1 MQGGLTSS
9 HYISLIQRAEGGGLE
24 DEVGEGSLRKAEIF
38 GEARKQLY
46 LAGPLIAVTILQ
58 YLLQVISLMFVGHLG
73 KLPLSSASLATS
85 FASVTG
91 FYVLLGM
98 SSALETLC
106 GRSYG
111 AQKYSMLGLYTQRA
125 MIILLASSIPLS
137 LIWYYTTDILI
148 FCHQDHEIAKGAGTF
163 NQWMLPSLFAYGLLQ
178 CLTRFFQTQNIVL
191 PMMMTSGVTAILHVL
206 VCWVLIFRL
215 GLGIKGA
222 ALANNVSYWI
232 NFFLLAIYV
241 KFSPAWKKTW
251 TGFSREAFHDLW
263 NFLKL
268 AVPSAFMIC
277 LEYWSFEMVVLLAG
291 LLAKP
296 KLETSVLSISLNTC
310 WIVYMVSV
318 GLGSALSTRVS
329 NELGAGNPRA
339 ARLALFV
346 MVIIS
351 ILEGLVVATTTILV
365 RYIWGRLYSNDE
377 EVVRYVAKMMFLLA
391 ISDFLDGFQCV
402 LSGAAR
408 GCGWQ
413 TMCSII
419 NLGAYYFVALPCAV
433 LFAFILHMGG
443 MGLWLGI
450 ICGLLVQVVVL
461 VTINL
466 FTDWEKEGSRAL
478 ARV

>member
-1 MQGGLTSS
+1 MYHIGL
-9 HYISLIQRAEGGGLE
+9 I
-24 DEVGEGSLRKAEIF
+24 
-38 GEARKQLY
+38 
-46 LAGPLIAVTILQ
+46 
-58 YLLQVISLMFVGHLG
+58 
-73 KLPLSSASLATS
+73 
-85 FASVTG
+85 
-91 FYVLLGM
+91 
-98 SSALETLC
+98 
-106 GRSYG
+106 
-111 AQKYSMLGLYTQRA
+111 
-125 MIILLASSIPLS
+125 
-137 LIWYYTTDILI
+137 
-148 FCHQDHEIAKGAGTF
+148 
-163 NQWMLPSLFAYGLLQ
+163 
-178 CLTRFFQTQNIVL
+178 
-191 PMMMTSGVTAILHVL
+191 
-206 VCWVLIFRL
+206 
-215 GLGIKGA
+215 
-222 ALANNVSYWI
+222 
-232 NFFLLAIYV
+232 FFLLAIYV

>member
-1 MQGGLTSS
+1 MEGELESS
-9 HYISLIQRAEGGGLE
+9 DNTPLIQREERGME
-24 DEVGEGSLRKAEIF
+24 DEVRETFISKAEVLD
-38 GEARKQLY
+38 EAKRQIC

-58 YLLQVISLMFVGHLG
+58 YLVQVISVMFVGHLG
-73 KLPLSSASLATS
+73 ELPLSSASLATS

-91 FYVLLGM
+91 FYVLLGL

-106 GRSYG
+106 GGSYG

-125 MIILLASSIPLS
+125 MIILLVSSIPLS

-148 FCHQDHEIAKGAGTF
+148 FCRQDHEIAKGAGIF
-163 NQWMLPSLFAYGLLQ
+163 NQWMIPSLFGYGLLQ

-206 VCWVLIFRL
+206 VCWVLIFKFE
-215 GLGIKGA
+215 LGIIGA
-222 ALANNVSYWI
+222 ALANNIAYWI
-232 NFFLLAIYV
+232 NFFLLAFYV
-241 KFSPAWKKTW
+241 KFSPAWMKTW

-310 WIVYMVSV
+310 WMVYMVSV

-329 NELGAGNPRA
+329 NELGAGRPRA

-346 MVIIS
+346 MVIMS
-351 ILEGLVVATTTILV
+351 IVEGLVVATATILV
-365 RYIWGRLYSNDE
+365 RFLWGRLYSNDE

-391 ISDFLDGFQCV
+391 LSDFLDGFQCV

-413 TMCSII
+413 NMCSII

-433 LFAFILHMGG
+433 LFAFVLHMGG
-443 MGLWLGI
+443 AGLWMGI
-450 ICGLLVQVVVL
+450 ICGLLVQVIVL
-461 VTINL
+461 VTVNL
-466 FTDWEKEGSRAL
+466 FTDWDKEGSRAL

>member
-1 MQGGLTSS
+1 CNNLWKKEEKMEGEENAS
-9 HYISLIQRAEGGGLE
+9 HHIPLIQRVDEGVIE
-24 DEVGEGSLRKAEIF
+24 DKEVIGEGSLSKAEIF
-38 GEARKQLY
+38 DEAKRQLY

-58 YLLQVISLMFVGHLG
+58 FLVQVISVMFVGHLG

-91 FYVLLGM
+91 FYVL
-98 SSALETLC
+98 
-106 GRSYG
+106 
-111 AQKYSMLGLYTQRA
+111 
-125 MIILLASSIPLS
+125 
-137 LIWYYTTDILI
+137 DILI
-148 FCHQDHEIAKGAGTF
+148 FCHQDHEIAEGAGTF
-163 NQWMLPSLFAYGLLQ
+163 NQWMIPSLFAYGLLQ

-191 PMMMTSGVTAILHVL
+191 PMMLTSGVTAVLHVL
-206 VCWVLIFRL
+206 VCWVLIFKL
-215 GLGIKGA
+215 ELGIKGA

-241 KFSPAWKKTW
+241 KFSPAWMTTW
-251 TGFSREAFHDLW
+251 TGFSKEAFHDLW

-268 AVPSAFMIC
+268 AVPSALMIC

-291 LLAKP
+291 LLEKP

-310 WIVYMVSV
+310 WMVYMVSV

-329 NELGAGNPRA
+329 NELGAGRPRA

-351 ILEGLVVATTTILV
+351 VIVGLVVATTTISV
-365 RYIWGRLYSNDE
+365 RYTWGRLYSNDE
-377 EVVRYVAKMMFLLA
+377 EVVRYVAKMMLLLA

-433 LFAFILHMGG
+433 FFAFILHMGG
-443 MGLWLGI
+443 MGLWMGI
-450 ICGLLVQVVVL
+450 ICGLLVQVIVL

-466 FTDWEKEGSRAL
+466 FTDWNKEGSRAL
-478 ARV
+478 ART